1 MGYRYS
7 KEQMHVIERAY
18 IMGYNAS
25 MDDIDEAIGNQEF
38 VINGSRKKVEDTPE
52 LKIKRV
58 KKLIDRHFEILNDG
72 ICEVD
77 KMRLNN
83 MKFEITGEVKGA

>member
-1 MGYRYS
+1 MAYRYS

-18 IMGYNAS
+18 IMGFNCAL
-25 MDDIDEAIGNQEF
+25 DEVSARLEAQN
-38 VINGSRKKVEDTPE
+38 VVKYRKKIEDCPE
-52 LKIKRV
+52 FRIKRV
-58 KKLIDRHFEILNDG
+58 EDLINRHFEISNDG

-83 MKFEITGEVKGA
+83 MKFEIKGEVKGA